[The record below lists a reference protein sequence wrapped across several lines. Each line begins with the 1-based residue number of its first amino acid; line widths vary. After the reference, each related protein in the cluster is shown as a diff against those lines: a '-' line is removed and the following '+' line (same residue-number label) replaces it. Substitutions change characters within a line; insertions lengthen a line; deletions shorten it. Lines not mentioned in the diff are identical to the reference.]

1 MGAEARILAFYR
13 SDPWPRMTRVLLV
26 GPGALTLG
34 SLVIAVSFLAHQAH
48 RVRVDAAAVGFVLVA
63 GGAAYTLL
71 GMQRIL
77 RNDLVVVLRTD
88 GLAVQVAAEETVVPW
103 DEVEGARWDASRRAL
118 VLEYAGREPM
128 VLPGPF
134 ARIAGNELAQ
144 AILTTKRRIAMNLLR

>member
-26 GPGALTLG
+26 GPGALTVG
-34 SLVIAVSFLAHQAH
+34 SLVIAVSFLTHQAQ
-48 RVRVDAAAVGFVLVA
+48 RVRVDAAAVGFLLVA
-63 GGAAYTLL
+63 GGAAYTLV

-77 RNDLVVVLRTD
+77 RDDLVVVLRTD
-88 GLAVQVAAEETVVPW
+88 GLAVQVGTEETFAPW
-103 DEVEGARWDASRRAL
+103 DEVEGAQWDASRRAL
-118 VLEYAGREPM
+118 VLECAGRAPL

-144 AILTTKRRIAMNLLR
+144 AILTAKRRVAMNLLR